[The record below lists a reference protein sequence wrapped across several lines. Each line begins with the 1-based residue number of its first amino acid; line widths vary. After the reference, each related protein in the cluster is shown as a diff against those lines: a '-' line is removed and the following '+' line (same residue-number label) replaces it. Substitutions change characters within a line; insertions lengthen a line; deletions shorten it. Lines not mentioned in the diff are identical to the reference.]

1 MPPKGTSK
9 SPSAPS
15 TTRVS
20 TVYKTRAP
28 KGKGYGS
35 EKITAQQY
43 TRTPKDGSAK
53 AGVIWD
59 ALQVASAM
67 PKGLKRQ
74 KAVNM
79 LIRAYG
85 AEEDIADKAR
95 EKADKKYFAR
105 EREREIKTY
114 NRDRKK

>member
-20 TVYKTRAP
+20 TVYKTIAP

-35 EKITAQQY
+35 QKITAQQY

-59 ALQVASAM
+59 ALQTASAM

-79 LIRAYG
+79 LVRAYG
-85 AEEDIADKAR
+85 AEQEIADKTNKKA
-95 EKADKKYFAR
+95 EKAYFKALN
-105 EREREIKTY
+105 ERLIKTH